1 MEFDFANIPW
11 PMVLV
16 GLELPAV
23 LALVDCWFRPED
35 HFDGG
40 AAGQRGWR
48 RWLVVAVLTVPLL
61 VGFLLLIGYYQ
72 SVVRRQSPTG
82 R

>member
-1 MEFDFANIPW
+1 MQVDLTDIPW
-11 PMVLV
+11 WVLLV

-23 LALVDCWFRPED
+23 LALVDCWNRPEE

-40 AAGQRGWR
+40 AEGQRGWK
-48 RWLVVAVLTVPLL
+48 RWLVVAVLTVPVL
-61 VGFLLLIGYYQ
+61 VGFLLVAGYYH